1 MNRAEFCEMMAQAR
15 QSHSCSLYAIQK
27 KMNLI
32 FRDVKRIETGEHN
45 FNLIKAIDFLAAF
58 NSAVELSNDNES
70 FVINN
75 YPSFVERLI
84 NIRTSNNHTLRS
96 LADAAGCSYA
106 AIANTERQRSV
117 LSIDVFLKLMD
128 VLGYTIKIT
137 SRL

>member
-1 MNRAEFCEMMAQAR
+1 MNRTEFCEMMAQAR
-15 QSHSCSLYAIQK
+15 QSHNCSLYAIQK

-58 NSAVELSNDNES
+58 NGVVELSNGNDS
-70 FVINN
+70 FTINN
-75 YPSFVERLI
+75 YPAFIEWLI
-84 NIRTSNNHTLRS
+84 NTRTQNYTQRTL
-96 LADAAGCSYA
+96 AEVVGCTYVT
-106 AIANTERQRSV
+106 IANIERQKTV
-117 LSIDVFLKLMD
+117 LSIDTFLKLMD